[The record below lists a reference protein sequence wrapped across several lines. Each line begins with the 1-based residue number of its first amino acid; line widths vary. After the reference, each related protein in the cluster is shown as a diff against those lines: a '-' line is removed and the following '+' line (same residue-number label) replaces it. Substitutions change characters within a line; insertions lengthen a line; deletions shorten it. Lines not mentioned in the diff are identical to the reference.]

1 MTPLIYAGLDR
12 PFRMAFTN
20 RYQDPIVYTVCE
32 LMNVTQEEIASK
44 SRLRKLSVARC
55 LISYFLRRDTSMSLL
70 EIGNVIGGRDHSTV
84 IYQINQYKDLYTTDK
99 HFRSLAD
106 KVQSRLVNYD
116 QKRSKSRI

>member
-12 PFRMAFTN
+12 PIRMAFTN
-20 RYQDPIVYTVCE
+20 RYQDPIVYTVCDI
-32 LMNVTQEEIASK
+32 MNVTQEEIASK

-70 EIGNVIGGRDHSTV
+70 DIGNLIGGRDHSTV
-84 IYQINQYKDLYTTDK
+84 IYQIKQYKDLYATDK
-99 HFRSLAD
+99 QFRSLAD
-106 KVQSRLVNYD
+106 KIQSRIVHYD

>member
-1 MTPLIYAGLDR
+1 
-12 PFRMAFTN
+12 MAFTN

-32 LMNVTQEEIASK
+32 LLNVTQGEIASK

-70 EIGNVIGGRDHSTV
+70 EIGQVFGGRDHSTV
-84 IYQINQYKDLYTTDK
+84 IYQINQYKDLYATDK

-106 KVQSRLVNYD
+106 KIQSRLVHYD
-116 QKRSKSRI
+116 QKRSKYRI